1 MKHLSIR
8 LRYLIAIYANLSVIL
23 HKDLLMSEEE
33 KKIIPISNI
42 EKILHE
48 NESILV
54 KADISKTFYTGIA
67 SLYLLGLVLLF
78 IGYEYEIGVIGLVLV
93 IRTFYVNLQE
103 IKEKKSYH
111 CLLTQD
117 RLIILKGHKTKEIFP
132 INLEDI
138 RTIYIKPISQKLI
151 NILDVGTIEVITTS
165 GGRYVIRNIKNPY
178 MYHKAII
185 GDIVSATHYSNKY
198 KK

>member
-1 MKHLSIR
+1 M
-8 LRYLIAIYANLSVIL
+8 N
-23 HKDLLMSEEE
+23 
-33 KKIIPISNI
+33 NI
-42 EKILHE
+42 EKILHKD
-48 NESILV
+48 ESILV
-54 KADISKTFYTGIA
+54 KADISKTFYSAIV
-67 SLYLLGLVLLF
+67 SLYLLGFILLF
-78 IGYEYEIGVIGLVLV
+78 IGYQYEIGVIGMVLI

-111 CLLTQD
+111 CLLTQN

-138 RTIYIKPISQKLI
+138 RTIYIKPINQSLK

-165 GGRYVIRNIKNPY
+165 GGRYVIRNIKKPY
-178 MYHKAII
+178 LYHKAII